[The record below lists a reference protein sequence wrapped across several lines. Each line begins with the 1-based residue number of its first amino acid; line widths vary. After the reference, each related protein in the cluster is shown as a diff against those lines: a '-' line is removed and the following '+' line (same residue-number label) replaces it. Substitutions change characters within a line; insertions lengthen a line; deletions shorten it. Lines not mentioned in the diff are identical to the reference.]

1 MAFNLRITIMIEFIN
16 RLLYIFSDEYQRH
29 REQEE
34 MNRFLSEAT
43 DRFHL
48 EKLEREWF
56 KNHRR

>member
-1 MAFNLRITIMIEFIN
+1 MAVNLRITIMMKFIN
-16 RLLYIFSDEYQRH
+16 SLFYLLSDDARRQ

-43 DRFHL
+43 DLFHL

-56 KNHRR
+56 KNYRR

>member
-1 MAFNLRITIMIEFIN
+1 MAVNLRITIMMKFIDS
-16 RLLYIFSDEYQRH
+16 LLYLLSDDARRQ

-43 DRFHL
+43 DLFHL